1 MITFIGRFLRPYR
14 AALVIVVVL
23 TTMQVIANLY
33 LPFLNADIINN
44 GVVTGDVGYIVRV
57 GAFMLALSLGLAV
70 ISVIAVYYS
79 ARTSMAFG
87 RDVRAALF
95 RSVERFSLREVNTFG
110 APSLIT
116 RTTNDVQQVQML
128 VLMGLTMMI
137 AAPLTAIGGV
147 IMALRTDVQLSALLL
162 VIIPVMGVVIGIL
175 MSKMVPLFRVMQIK
189 IDRINGVLRENLA
202 GIRVIRAFVRT
213 EHEEQR
219 FADANEDLTDTALR
233 VTRLFALTMP
243 SLMLIFNLSSV
254 AIIWFGGRLVD
265 SGDMQIGD
273 LTAFLSY
280 MMQILFSVMMAV
292 MLMVM
297 VPRAAASAER
307 ISAVLDT
314 EPKVVD
320 PEVSSEP
327 AERVGVV
334 EFRDV
339 EFRYPGAEDPVLC
352 DVNLTIR
359 PGQTTAV
366 VGSTGAGK
374 TTLVN
379 LIPRLYD
386 VTGGQVLVD
395 GVDVRDFAQEDLWSY
410 LGLVPQKAFLFSG
423 TVGSNVRFGQPEAT
437 DEQVWEALDVAQADF
452 VREMPEGLEAPID
465 QGGTNVS
472 GGQVLVD
479 GVDVREFAQED
490 LWSYLGLVPQKSFLF
505 SGTVGSNVR
514 FGLPDASDEQV
525 WEALDVAQAD
535 FVRDMP
541 EELDAPIDQGG
552 TNVSGGQRQRLSIAR
567 ALIRPCPIYIFD
579 DSFSALD
586 YATDARLRAAL
597 AQRTRAAAVIIV
609 AQRVSTIRHA
619 DQIVVL
625 DGGRVVGVGTHEQLM
640 DTCET
645 YQEIVFSQLTAA
657 EAS

>member
-1 MITFIGRFLRPYR
+1 M
-14 AALVIVVVL
+14 ALVIVVVL

-57 GAFMLALSLGLAV
+57 GAIMLGLSLGLAV

-79 ARTSMAFG
+79 ARTAMAFG
-87 RDVRAALF
+87 RDVRGNLF
-95 RSVERFSLREVNTFG
+95 RSVERFSLREVNQFG

-137 AAPLTAIGGV
+137 AAPLTMVGGV
-147 IMALRTDVQLSALLL
+147 IMALRTDVELSALLL
-162 VIIPVMGVVIGIL
+162 VIIPVMGVVIAIL
-175 MSKMVPLFRVMQIK
+175 MSKMVPLFRVMQVK

-213 EHEEQR
+213 DHEQER

-254 AIIWFGGRLVD
+254 AIIWFGGHLVD
-265 SGDMQIGD
+265 DGDMQIGD

-307 ISAVLDT
+307 ITAVLDT

-320 PEVSSEP
+320 PDVPTEP
-327 AERVGVV
+327 ADRSGLV
-334 EFRDV
+334 EFENV
-339 EFRYPGAEDPVLC
+339 EFRYPGAEDPVLSG
-352 DVNLTIR
+352 VNLTIR

-386 VTGGQVLVD
+386 VTGG
-395 GVDVRDFAQEDLWSY
+395 R
-410 LGLVPQKAFLFSG
+410 
-423 TVGSNVRFGQPEAT
+423 
-437 DEQVWEALDVAQADF
+437 
-452 VREMPEGLEAPID
+452 
-465 QGGTNVS
+465 
-472 GGQVLVD
+472 VLVD
-479 GVDVREFAQED
+479 GVDVREFAQEE

-514 FGLPDASDEQV
+514 FGLPDATDEQV
-525 WEALDVAQAD
+525 WDALDVAQAD
-535 FVRDMP
+535 FVREMP
-541 EELDAPIDQGG
+541 EQLDAPIDQGG

-597 AQRTRAAAVIIV
+597 AQRTRTAAVIIV

-625 DGGRVVGVGTHEQLM
+625 DGGRVVGVGTHEELM

>member
-1 MITFIGRFLRPYR
+1 MIPFISGYLRPYR
-14 AALVIVVVL
+14 MALVIVVVL

-57 GAFMLALSLGLAV
+57 GAFMLGLSLVLAV

-79 ARTSMAFG
+79 ARTAMAFG
-87 RDVRAALF
+87 RDVRGNLF
-95 RSVERFSLREVNTFG
+95 RSVERFSLREVNEFG

-137 AAPLTAIGGV
+137 AAPLTMVGGV
-147 IMALRTDVQLSALLL
+147 IMALRTDVELSALLL

-175 MSKMVPLFRVMQIK
+175 LSKMVPLFRVMQVK
-189 IDRINGVLRENLA
+189 IDAINGVLRENLA

-213 EHEEQR
+213 EHEQDR
-219 FADANEDLTDTALR
+219 FADANEDLTDTSLR

-254 AIIWFGGRLVD
+254 AIIWFGGHLVD
-265 SGDMQIGD
+265 DGNMQIGD

-307 ISAVLDT
+307 ITAVLDT

-320 PEVSSEP
+320 PDVPVEP
-327 AERVGVV
+327 AQRSGLV
-334 EFRDV
+334 EFEDV
-339 EFRYPGAEDPVLC
+339 EFRYPGAEDPVLSG
-352 DVNLTIR
+352 VNLTIR

-386 VTGGQVLVD
+386 VTGG
-395 GVDVRDFAQEDLWSY
+395 R
-410 LGLVPQKAFLFSG
+410 
-423 TVGSNVRFGQPEAT
+423 
-437 DEQVWEALDVAQADF
+437 
-452 VREMPEGLEAPID
+452 
-465 QGGTNVS
+465 
-472 GGQVLVD
+472 VLVD
-479 GVDVREFAQED
+479 GVDVREFAQEE

-514 FGLPDASDEQV
+514 FGLPDATDEQV
-525 WEALDVAQAD
+525 WDALDVAQAD

-552 TNVSGGQRQRLSIAR
+552 SNVSGGQRQRLSIAR

-597 AQRTRAAAVIIV
+597 AQRTRTAAVIIV

-625 DGGRVVGVGTHEQLM
+625 DGGRVVGVGTHEELM

>member
-1 MITFIGRFLRPYR
+1 MIALISRYLQPYR
-14 AALVIVVVL
+14 SALIIVVVL

-44 GVVTGDVGYIVRV
+44 GVVTGDIGYIVRT
-57 GAFMLALSLGLAV
+57 GAIMLGISAGLAV
-70 ISVIAVYYS
+70 ISVISVYFA
-79 ARTSMAFG
+79 ARTAMAFG
-87 RDVRAALF
+87 RDVRAGLF
-95 RSVERFSLREVNTFG
+95 RSVEGFSLREVNTFG

-137 AAPLTAIGGV
+137 AAPLTAVGGV

-162 VIIPVMGVVIGIL
+162 VVIPVMALVVGLL
-175 MSKMVPLFRVMQIK
+175 MWRAVPLFRVMQVK
-189 IDRINGVLRENLA
+189 IDKINGVLRENLA

-213 EHEEQR
+213 EHEQRR
-219 FADANEDLTDTALR
+219 FAAANDDLTDTSLR

-243 SLMLIFNLSSV
+243 SLMLILNLSSV
-254 AIIWFGGRLVD
+254 AIIWFGGRFVD
-265 SGDMQIGD
+265 EGSMQIGD

-280 MMQILFSVMMAV
+280 IMQILFSVMMAV
-292 MLMVM
+292 MIMVM

-307 ISAVLDT
+307 IQAVLLT
-314 EPKVVD
+314 EPKVRD
-320 PEVSSEP
+320 PQSP
-327 AERVGVV
+327 AQPAARTGVV

-339 EFRYPGAEDPVLC
+339 EFGYPGAEDPVLC
-352 DVNLTIR
+352 GVNLTMR
-359 PGQTTAV
+359 PGEVTAV

-386 VTGGQVLVD
+386 VT
-395 GVDVRDFAQEDLWSY
+395 
-410 LGLVPQKAFLFSG
+410 SG
-423 TVGSNVRFGQPEAT
+423 A
-437 DEQVWEALDVAQADF
+437 
-452 VREMPEGLEAPID
+452 
-465 QGGTNVS
+465 
-472 GGQVLVD
+472 VLVD

-505 SGTVGSNVR
+505 SGTVASNVR
-514 FGLPDASDEQV
+514 FGSPGASDDQV
-525 WEALDVAQAD
+525 WEALTVAQAD
-535 FVRDMP
+535 FVRQMP
-541 EELDAPIDQGG
+541 EQLEAPIDQGG

-567 ALIRPCPIYIFD
+567 ALVRRCPIYIFD

-597 AQRTRAAAVIIV
+597 TSRTKNATVIIV
-609 AQRVSTIRHA
+609 AQRVSTIRNA

-625 DGGRVVGVGTHEQLM
+625 DGGRVVGVGTHESLM
-640 DTCET
+640 QDCET
-645 YQEIVFSQLTAA
+645 YQEIVYSQLTAA
-657 EAS
+657 EAAS

>member
-1 MITFIGRFLRPYR
+1 MRG
-14 AALVIVVVL
+14 
-23 TTMQVIANLY
+23 N
-33 LPFLNADIINN
+33 
-44 GVVTGDVGYIVRV
+44 
-57 GAFMLALSLGLAV
+57 
-70 ISVIAVYYS
+70 
-79 ARTSMAFG
+79 
-87 RDVRAALF
+87 LF
-95 RSVERFSLREVNTFG
+95 RSVERFSLREVNQFG

-137 AAPLTAIGGV
+137 AAPLTMVGGV
-147 IMALRTDVQLSALLL
+147 IMALRTDVELSALLL
-162 VIIPVMGVVIGIL
+162 VIIPVMGVVIAIL
-175 MSKMVPLFRVMQIK
+175 MSKMVPLFRVMQVK

-213 EHEEQR
+213 DHEQER

-254 AIIWFGGRLVD
+254 AIIWFGGHLVD
-265 SGDMQIGD
+265 DGNMQIGD

-307 ISAVLDT
+307 ITAVLDT

-320 PEVSSEP
+320 PDVPTEP
-327 AERVGVV
+327 ADRSGLV
-334 EFRDV
+334 EFENV
-339 EFRYPGAEDPVLC
+339 EFRYPGAEDPVLSG
-352 DVNLTIR
+352 VNLTIR

-386 VTGGQVLVD
+386 VTGG
-395 GVDVRDFAQEDLWSY
+395 R
-410 LGLVPQKAFLFSG
+410 
-423 TVGSNVRFGQPEAT
+423 
-437 DEQVWEALDVAQADF
+437 
-452 VREMPEGLEAPID
+452 
-465 QGGTNVS
+465 
-472 GGQVLVD
+472 VLVD
-479 GVDVREFAQED
+479 GVDVREFAQEE

-514 FGLPDASDEQV
+514 FGLPDATDEQV
-525 WEALDVAQAD
+525 WDALDVAQAD
-535 FVRDMP
+535 FVREMP
-541 EELDAPIDQGG
+541 EQLDAPIDQGG

-597 AQRTRAAAVIIV
+597 AQRTRTAAVIIV

-625 DGGRVVGVGTHEQLM
+625 DGGRVVGVGTHEELM